1 MIVEKTSEW
10 IRLTP
15 QDPGFRVQDGIIMV
29 PRAGIELSDQCPK
42 AFKDLLIHALD
53 QGWVQPVARVHQH
66 DYLIA
71 RLKR

>member
-1 MIVEKTSEW
+1 
-10 IRLTP
+10 
-15 QDPGFRVQDGIIMV
+15 MV

-42 AFKDLLIHALD
+42 AFKDLLRHALD